1 MLHLVSSKN
10 NTQQALGF
18 MADGDAILFMESS
31 TLHLL
36 NSSVFIKGLRECAV
50 KVKFYTLISDI
61 QLRGI
66 VCDEV
71 SELINIVDYTGFVD
85 LTVAHN
91 TIKTWN

>member
-10 NTQQALGF
+10 NAQQALGF
-18 MADGDAILFMESS
+18 MADSDAILFMESS

-36 NSSVFIKGLRECAV
+36 NSSVFIKDLRECAA

-85 LTVAHN
+85 LTVVHN